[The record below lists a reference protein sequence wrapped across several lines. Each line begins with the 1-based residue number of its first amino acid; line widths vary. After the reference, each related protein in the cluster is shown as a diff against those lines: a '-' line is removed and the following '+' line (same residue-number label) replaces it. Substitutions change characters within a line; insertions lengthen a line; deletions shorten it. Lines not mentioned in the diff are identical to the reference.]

1 MEISQTDFDILDAIQ
16 TGRVGAGTLINHFV
30 DYCDNA
36 IGGHPQPL
44 IDAGL
49 IKSDGKTVDGLTDA
63 GLAAW
68 KDYKTKNEVDE

>member
-1 MEISQTDFDILDAIQ
+1 MKLSQTDFDILNAIKS
-16 TGRVGAGTLINHFV
+16 GRVESGTLISHFV

-49 IKSDGKTVDGLTDA
+49 IKSDGTSVTGLTAA
-63 GLAAW
+63 GLKAW
-68 KDYKTKNEVDE
+68 EDYKK